1 MPSEFRDGS
10 PLDGSAARELD
21 DQYRDRL
28 CRLVER
34 EMNRRFRRREDPEDV
49 VQSAFRTFYR
59 RNARGEFRIDS
70 SADLWRLLATIARHK
85 MLKHVERLGTAK
97 RDPKREEYPEGD
109 DVPGRTPTPEQA
121 AIAADLIEKTVDGLD
136 EGYVAVFH
144 LRLQGHTEEEIAAK
158 MDCTR
163 ATVRTRLGR
172 IRERLE
178 RFAGKTDDRQPVEP
192 AGALRRCLETPVGE
206 YLEAG
211 SPPGGGEEVGADAS
225 MTLEGLFRTACPPP
239 ELLAAVKRR
248 ARRMMYPGGSGLP
261 VEVQQVVYFGSI
273 AAATVRRGERISK
286 SDPEALRVAFQRLS
300 VETRLDGWLRE
311 LFAEALR
318 RL

>member
-1 MPSEFRDGS
+1 MDE
-10 PLDGSAARELD
+10 
-21 DQYRDRL
+21 QYRGRL
-28 CRLVER
+28 CLLVER

-49 VQSAFRTFYR
+49 VQSALRTFCR
-59 RNARGEFRIDS
+59 RNALGEFRIDS
-70 SADLWRLLATIARHK
+70 SADLWRLLATITRHK
-85 MLKHVERLGTAK
+85 ILKHVEKLGAAK
-97 RDPKREEYPEGD
+97 RNPKREEYPEGD
-109 DVPGRTPTPEQA
+109 DVPGRIPTPEQA

-178 RFAGKTDDRQPVEP
+178 RFGLHAMRQDDRQPVEP
-192 AGALRRCLETPVGE
+192 AGALRRCLKTPVGE

-211 SPPGGGEEVGADAS
+211 SLPGEGEEVEADAS
-225 MTLEGLFRTACPPP
+225 MTLEGLFRTASPPP
-239 ELLAAVKRR
+239 ELLSAVKRR
-248 ARRMMYPGGSGLP
+248 ARRLMTGGGSGLP
-261 VEVQQVVYFGSI
+261 IEVQQVVYFGSI

-286 SDPEALRVAFQRLS
+286 SDPEVLRVAFERLS
-300 VETRLDGWLRE
+300 AEARLDGWLRD